1 MVYLL
6 KSIWIRGLG
15 VVHINWSLVR
25 KSPAKVGLFRKR
37 TSQRLTEH
45 FSLQTYV
52 SFAKELCQNRCLL
65 RKNLVIHYVY
75 SDINFL
81 RLKDCVRL
89 CSASTPC
96 FAKEPCKPCFAKE
109 PWALL
114 AKRALKTSSFPA
126 PKRSKP
132 HKRPKH

>member
-6 KSIWIRGLG
+6 RSIWIRGLG

-37 TSQRLTEH
+37 TSRRLTEH

-52 SFAKELCQNRCLL
+52 SLAKELCQNRCLL

-75 SDINFL
+75 LDSNFL
-81 RLKDCVRL
+81 RLKECVRL

-109 PWALL
+109 PCSLF
-114 AKRALKTSSFPA
+114 AKRALEISSFSV
-126 PKRSKP
+126 PKRSRP
-132 HKRPKH
+132 HKRPRH